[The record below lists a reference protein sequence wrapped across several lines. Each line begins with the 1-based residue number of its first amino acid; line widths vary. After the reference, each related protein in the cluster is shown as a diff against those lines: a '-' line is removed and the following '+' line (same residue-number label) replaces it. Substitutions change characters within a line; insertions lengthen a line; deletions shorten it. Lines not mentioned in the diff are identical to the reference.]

1 MAMELSVHGLIKLVT
16 KDLTSLLDFW
26 KDRRYETDSAE
37 SFRHFMAYE
46 TDIKSFLSKV
56 DAQLE
61 FWKRLKS
68 LDNGVEDSSR
78 KNSMSSTSTAS
89 TIDSRCQTKTTTFV
103 RNSKIGNTED
113 KAENSKSQQTM
124 SENINGCDKVVEK
137 HTTTVEQEIVNTE
150 MTGNKIGERFVE
162 ICRSLQKKSIH
173 SYQSVDKETATSTT
187 ESGLE
192 LHDKN
197 DVCCISD
204 IETVGTVSPVVSSL
218 ADTPSSTTTID
229 LTEEDVI
236 IETKKEPEEMIDCQ
250 TGMFKKSNSLKMYF

>member
-68 LDNGVEDSSR
+68 LDNGVEDSSN

-89 TIDSRCQTKTTTFV
+89 TIDSTCQTKTTTFV

-113 KAENSKSQQTM
+113 KAENSKSP
-124 SENINGCDKVVEK
+124 INGSDKVVK
-137 HTTTVEQEIVNTE
+137 NRTHTTTVEQEIVNTE

-173 SYQSVDKETATSTT
+173 SCQSVDKETATSTT

-250 TGMFKKSNSLKMYF
+250 TGMFKKIIL

>member
-1 MAMELSVHGLIKLVT
+1 MAMELSVHGLINLVT

-68 LDNGVEDSSR
+68 LDNGVEDSSK
-78 KNSMSSTSTAS
+78 KNNISSTSTAS

-124 SENINGCDKVVEK
+124 SKNTT
-137 HTTTVEQEIVNTE
+137 HTTTVEQEIINPEKETE

-173 SYQSVDKETATSTT
+173 SCQSVDKETATSTT
-187 ESGLE
+187 E

-204 IETVGTVSPVVSSL
+204 IETVGTVSPIVSSL

-236 IETKKEPEEMIDCQ
+236 IETKKGPEELIDCQ
-250 TGMFKKSNSLKMYF
+250 TGGMFKKSNSLKMNF

>member
-1 MAMELSVHGLIKLVT
+1 MAMELSVHGLINLVT

-68 LDNGVEDSSR
+68 LDNGVEDSSK
-78 KNSMSSTSTAS
+78 KNNISSTSTAS

-124 SENINGCDKVVEK
+124 SENINGCDKIVENRT

-162 ICRSLQKKSIH
+162 ICRSLQKKSIN
-173 SYQSVDKETATSTT
+173 SCQSVDKETATSTM
-187 ESGLE
+187 E
-192 LHDKN
+192 LHNKN

-204 IETVGTVSPVVSSL
+204 IETVGTVSPIVSSL

-236 IETKKEPEEMIDCQ
+236 IETKKGPEEIIDCQ
-250 TGMFKKSNSLKMYF
+250 TGVFKKSNSLKMNF

>member
-1 MAMELSVHGLIKLVT
+1 MAMELSVHGLINLVT

-68 LDNGVEDSSR
+68 LDNGVEDSSK
-78 KNSMSSTSTAS
+78 KNNISSTSTAS
-89 TIDSRCQTKTTTFV
+89 TIDSRCQTKTKTFV
-103 RNSKIGNTED
+103 RNFKIGNTED

-124 SENINGCDKVVEK
+124 SENINGCDKIVENRT

-162 ICRSLQKKSIH
+162 ICRSLQKKSIN
-173 SYQSVDKETATSTT
+173 SCQSVDKETATSTT
-187 ESGLE
+187 E
-192 LHDKN
+192 LHDRN
-197 DVCCISD
+197 DICCISD
-204 IETVGTVSPVVSSL
+204 IETVGTVSPIVSSL

-236 IETKKEPEEMIDCQ
+236 IETNKEPEEMIDCQ
-250 TGMFKKSNSLKMYF
+250 TGVFKKSNSLKMNF

>member
-68 LDNGVEDSSR
+68 LDNGVEDSSK
-78 KNSMSSTSTAS
+78 KNNISSTSTAS

-113 KAENSKSQQTM
+113 KAENSKSP
-124 SENINGCDKVVEK
+124 INGSDKVVENRT

-162 ICRSLQKKSIH
+162 ICRSLQKKSIN
-173 SYQSVDKETATSTT
+173 SCQSVDKETATSTT

-236 IETKKEPEEMIDCQ
+236 IETKKEPKEMVDCQ
-250 TGMFKKSNSLKMYF
+250 TGVFKKK

>member
-78 KNSMSSTSTAS
+78 KNGMSSTSTAS

-162 ICRSLQKKSIH
+162 ICRSLQKKSIN
-173 SYQSVDKETATSTT
+173 SCQSVDKETATSTT
-187 ESGLE
+187 E

-204 IETVGTVSPVVSSL
+204 IETVGTLSPIVSSL

-250 TGMFKKSNSLKMYF
+250 TGMFKKSNSLKTLV

>member
-78 KNSMSSTSTAS
+78 KNS

-124 SENINGCDKVVEK
+124 SENINGCDKVVENRT

-173 SYQSVDKETATSTT
+173 SCQSVDKETATSTT
-187 ESGLE
+187 E

-250 TGMFKKSNSLKMYF
+250 TGMFKKIIL

>member
-1 MAMELSVHGLIKLVT
+1 MAMELSVHGLINLVT

-68 LDNGVEDSSR
+68 LDNGVEDSSK
-78 KNSMSSTSTAS
+78 KNNISSTSTAS

-124 SENINGCDKVVEK
+124 SENINGCDKVVENRT
-137 HTTTVEQEIVNTE
+137 HTTTVEQEIGYTE

-162 ICRSLQKKSIH
+162 ICRSLQKKSIN
-173 SYQSVDKETATSTT
+173 SCQSVDKKTATST
-187 ESGLE
+187 SE

-204 IETVGTVSPVVSSL
+204 IETVGTVSPIVSSL

-250 TGMFKKSNSLKMYF
+250 TGMFKKSNSLKMNF

>member
-1 MAMELSVHGLIKLVT
+1 MAMELSVHGLINLVT

-68 LDNGVEDSSR
+68 LDNGVEDSSK
-78 KNSMSSTSTAS
+78 KNNISSTSTAS
-89 TIDSRCQTKTTTFV
+89 TIDSRCQTETTTFV

-124 SENINGCDKVVEK
+124 SENTK

-162 ICRSLQKKSIH
+162 ICRSLQKKSIN
-173 SYQSVDKETATSTT
+173 SCQSVDKETATSTT
-187 ESGLE
+187 E
-192 LHDKN
+192 LHNKN

-204 IETVGTVSPVVSSL
+204 IETVGTVSPIVSSL

-250 TGMFKKSNSLKMYF
+250 TGMFKKSNSLKMNF

>member
-78 KNSMSSTSTAS
+78 KNGMSSTSTAS

-137 HTTTVEQEIVNTE
+137 HTTTVEQEIVNKE
-150 MTGNKIGERFVE
+150 ITGNKIGERFVE
-162 ICRSLQKKSIH
+162 ICRSLQKKSIN
-173 SYQSVDKETATSTT
+173 SCQSVDKETATSTT
-187 ESGLE
+187 E

-204 IETVGTVSPVVSSL
+204 IETVGTLSPIVSSL

-250 TGMFKKSNSLKMYF
+250 TGMFKKSNSLKTLV